1 MRPAVTTLFLLT
13 ACLTVRGEDVQQT
26 IRDRYRETL
35 AAMRTVR
42 TEAEP
47 EFLIDSMDAPEWTG
61 TMPAGEPLT
70 RNSVLAEG
78 RAALAIA
85 PEKRPIPKMDIA
97 YMRET
102 GWNVLVVYWRYRED
116 GTKIVGALYRD
127 TWVQTGKGW
136 RRIHMEKFFPDRV
149 LVDGDSPVFAP
160 HR

>member
-1 MRPAVTTLFLLT
+1 MTTLLLLT

-26 IRDRYRETL
+26 IRDRYLETL

-42 TEAEP
+42 TEAEL
-47 EFLIDSMDAPEWTG
+47 ESLIDSMDAPEWTG

-85 PEKRPIPKMDIA
+85 PDK
-97 YMRET
+97 
-102 GWNVLVVYWRYRED
+102 L
-116 GTKIVGALYRD
+116 
-127 TWVQTGKGW
+127 
-136 RRIHMEKFFPDRV
+136 EKFFPDRV
-149 LVDGDSPVFAP
+149 LVDGVSPVFAP